1 MDTTQTE
8 AKKPVSGLAV
18 AGLVLGIVALATSF
32 LPIINNIS
40 FFIALVGIVLSIIG
54 IVGIRKGKNSGMG
67 MGVAG
72 LVLSIVACVA
82 VLGSQAFYTAS
93 IDSAVDEANQQLNKM
108 TGDATEEILGTEVD
122 VALGEFQIS
131 KDSYGFVTSKLP
143 VTVTNLLDEKA
154 TFTVTVEAVDAS
166 GSRLDDYTVYVNDL
180 GAGQTTTLDA
190 FTYVT
195 SDDYEAM
202 KSASFNIVSVSEM

>member
-82 VLGSQAFYTAS
+82 VLSSQAFYTAA
-93 IDSAVDEANQQLNKM
+93 IDSAVDEANQQLNKV